1 MPTAYW
7 LSCIIIKETLIQ
19 QLLMLMLMVLP
30 FPCSFHNL
38 KDAFIFYVT
47 VAFLRLL

>member
-1 MPTAYW
+1 MPTSYW
-7 LSCIIIKETLIQ
+7 LSCIIIEETLIQ
-19 QLLMLMLMVLP
+19 QLLMLMVLP

-47 VAFLRLL
+47 VAFLGLL